1 MIHSGRLGGLG
12 RLGWRARFLG
22 IGIALSLLTVACAPM
37 GSQAWCKKLK
47 GTPKG
52 DWSANEAKDFARH
65 CVFR

>member
-1 MIHSGRLGGLG
+1 M
-12 RLGWRARFLG
+12 G

-52 DWSANEAKDFARH
+52 DWSANEAKNFARH